1 MGKRRKRLTMK
12 KYAKKYASIRS
23 ALQKLTGVVQESNEQ
38 NTISSDGKETL
49 QEAKTEIVLE
59 VNKVVQE
66 QVSSPINDLKKDAL
80 DNVKE
85 IKSKSDELVNVT
97 RKLEKV
103 TKTTKKTATKK
114 AAPKRTTKRKAS
126 ARKKTAPAKG

>member
-1 MGKRRKRLTMK
+1 MK

-114 AAPKRTTKRKAS
+114 AAPKRTTRRKAS